1 MSRSWQWATL
11 GEVCDLA
18 TGGTP
23 STHNKSFYENG
34 EIKWLRSGDVHKRDI
49 HDCEGRITAAGM
61 ASANT
66 KFLPLN
72 SVLIALA
79 GQGKTR
85 GTVAM
90 LRTQATC
97 NQSVVSIMP
106 IDEQSL
112 LPEFVYWYLRS
123 KYHEIRRLTGDD
135 GNDRRGL
142 NMRIIRGLNV
152 PVPSVTEQQRI
163 VAKLD
168 ELSEIH
174 AELASCYASAF
185 EQTKAVWIS
194 ALNRELEPK
203 DWWTPVTLADVATF
217 HNGRAYKKEELLAS
231 GKYRVLRVGNF
242 FSSDSWYWSDL
253 ELDPT
258 KYCVHGDLLY
268 AWSASFGPRI
278 WDGEKTIYHYHIWK
292 VVEDSSLIGRMF
304 LKFWLEADVERVK
317 AASGTGTT
325 MMHVSKGSIEA
336 REIRVPPLSLQ
347 RAIVEKLEEVQKR
360 LSLLVDV
367 HSKRLEAAQNLRRS
381 VLAAAFRGDL

>member
-1 MSRSWQWATL
+1 MRLASVASLDALTATPADLSDDDLYIGLENIGPNGELIGLGDVRATSLRSNKNRFTSNDVLFGKLRPYLTKVARPTGAGVCSTDILVLRPSDALDRDYLYWWLRSPTVIADATARSTGATLPRISPSTL
-11 GEVCDLA
+11 GE
-18 TGGTP
+18 
-23 STHNKSFYENG
+23 F
-34 EIKWLRSGDVHKRDI
+34 EI
-49 HDCEGRITAAGM
+49 
-61 ASANT
+61 
-66 KFLPLN
+66 
-72 SVLIALA
+72 
-79 GQGKTR
+79 
-85 GTVAM
+85 
-90 LRTQATC
+90 
-97 NQSVVSIMP
+97 
-106 IDEQSL
+106 
-112 LPEFVYWYLRS
+112 
-123 KYHEIRRLTGDD
+123 
-135 GNDRRGL
+135 
-142 NMRIIRGLNV
+142 
-152 PVPSVTEQQRI
+152 PVPSIAEQQRI

-174 AELASCYASAF
+174 AKLATCYASAV
-185 EQTKAVWIS
+185 EQTKAIWVS
-194 ALNRELEPK
+194 ALNHELEPK
-203 DWWTPVTLADVATF
+203 DSWTPVTLGDVATF

-278 WDGEKTIYHYHIWK
+278 WDGDKTIYHYHIWK

-347 RAIVEKLEEVQKR
+347 RAIVEKLEEVQKG

>member
-1 MSRSWQWATL
+1 MSRGWTPVRLASVASLDALTATPADLSDDDLYIGLENIGPNGELIGLGDVRATSLRSNKNRFTSNDVLFGKLRPYLTKVARPTGAGVCSTDILVLRPSDALDRDYLYWWLRSPTVIADATARSTGATLPRISPSTL
-11 GEVCDLA
+11 GE
-18 TGGTP
+18 
-23 STHNKSFYENG
+23 F
-34 EIKWLRSGDVHKRDI
+34 EI
-49 HDCEGRITAAGM
+49 
-61 ASANT
+61 
-66 KFLPLN
+66 
-72 SVLIALA
+72 
-79 GQGKTR
+79 
-85 GTVAM
+85 
-90 LRTQATC
+90 
-97 NQSVVSIMP
+97 
-106 IDEQSL
+106 
-112 LPEFVYWYLRS
+112 
-123 KYHEIRRLTGDD
+123 
-135 GNDRRGL
+135 
-142 NMRIIRGLNV
+142 
-152 PVPSVTEQQRI
+152 PVPSIAEQQRI

-174 AELASCYASAF
+174 AKLATCYASAV
-185 EQTKAVWIS
+185 EQTKAIWVS
-194 ALNRELEPK
+194 ALNHELEPK
-203 DWWTPVTLADVATF
+203 DSWTPVTLGDVATF

-278 WDGEKTIYHYHIWK
+278 WDGDKTIYHYHIWK

-347 RAIVEKLEEVQKR
+347 RAIVEKLEEVQKG

>member
-1 MSRSWQWATL
+1 VNPKWPVRRL
-11 GEVCDLA
+11 GDLCELVG
-18 TGGTP
+18 GGTP
-23 STHNKSFYENG
+23 AKDRSDFYGGGIPWATVRDMNVDLLTSTEHNLTEAGLKFSSSHVVPAGSVVIATRVGLGKVVMLAQDTAINQD
-34 EIKWLRSGDVHKRDI
+34 LRGLVIRDPGI
-49 HDCEGRITAAGM
+49 VTDRFIYLWYRSIASQVIAAGTG
-61 ASANT
+61 AT
-66 KFLPLN
+66 VQGVTLPF
-72 SVLIALA
+72 
-79 GQGKTR
+79 
-85 GTVAM
+85 
-90 LRTQATC
+90 
-97 NQSVVSIMP
+97 VS
-106 IDEQSL
+106 SL
-112 LPEFVYWYLRS
+112 E
-123 KYHEIRRLTGDD
+123 
-135 GNDRRGL
+135 
-142 NMRIIRGLNV
+142 V
-152 PVPSVTEQQRI
+152 PVPPLAEQQRI
-163 VAKLD
+163 VGKLD

-174 AELASCYASAF
+174 AELATCYASAV
-185 EQTKAVWIS
+185 EQTKAIWVS
-194 ALNRELEPK
+194 TLNHELEPK
-203 DWWTPVTLADVATF
+203 DSWTPVTLGDVATF

-278 WDGEKTIYHYHIWK
+278 WDGDKTIYHYHIWK

-347 RAIVEKLEEVQKR
+347 RAIVEKLEEVQKG